1 MTVLRAGFTL
11 VELLVTLAVMGI
23 AVIYML
29 EGVTTSNRTY
39 TMLEQVTESQQ
50 NLRAVA
56 ALIEHD
62 LRHAGMMVPPGGA
75 LCGVDDTA
83 GPDLL
88 YVSDADA
95 IDPQDDL
102 MPYEGA
108 RITTAITNV
117 TGSAAT
123 LALDTLVLEP
133 APPTRPAYDTDGDST
148 NDSDFQ
154 VGGGVIVFDAN
165 DPARGTVCG
174 RIRVVNVGA
183 SSITVDPIV
192 AAPLG
197 SASGAVQLVAIPAH
211 EYRVTNGDELRRD
224 GLLLATGVEDLQLAY
239 FFDVDGDGEVGAG
252 EMRGATAAD
261 TYDAQD
267 RDVTELRRVRFNL
280 VARTRSEEEG
290 FTGRFQATENRVA
303 GVDDGF
309 RRRVYTNTL
318 LPRNMLERF
327 GT

>member
-1 MTVLRAGFTL
+1 V
-11 VELLVTLAVMGI
+11 GI

-39 TMLEQVTESQQ
+39 IMLDQVTESQQ

-56 ALIEHD
+56 ALLEHD
-62 LRHAGMMVPPGGA
+62 LRHAGMMVPPAGA
-75 LCGVDDTA
+75 VCGVDDTT
-83 GPDLL
+83 GPDVL

-102 MPYEGA
+102 MSYEGA
-108 RITTAITNV
+108 LVTTAITNV
-117 TGSAAT
+117 TGTSVLLD
-123 LALDTLVLEP
+123 LASLVLEP
-133 APPTRPAYDTDGDST
+133 SPPSRPAYDTNGDGT
-148 NDSDFQ
+148 NDSDFR
-154 VGGGVIVFDAN
+154 VGAGVIVVDVN

-174 RIRVVNVGA
+174 RIRTVNVGGSA
-183 SSITVDPIV
+183 ILVDPI
-192 AAPLG
+192 AAGPLG
-197 SASGAVQLVAIPAH
+197 SASGPVRLVAVPAH
-211 EYRVTNGDELRRD
+211 EYRIANGDQLLRD
-224 GLLLATGVEDLQLAY
+224 GLLLAKGVEDLQLAY

-261 TYDAQD
+261 GYDPQG
-267 RDVTELRRVRFNL
+267 RDVRELRRVRFNL

>member
-1 MTVLRAGFTL
+1 MAARRAGFTL
-11 VELLVTLAVMGI
+11 IELLVTLAVMGI

-39 TMLEQVTESQQ
+39 IMLDQVTESQQ

-56 ALIEHD
+56 YLMERD
-62 LRHAGMMVPPGGA
+62 LRHAGMMVPPGAA

-83 GPDLL
+83 GPDVV
-88 YVSDADA
+88 YVSDSDA
-95 IDPQDDL
+95 IDPQND
-102 MPYEGA
+102 MQSYEGA
-108 RITTAITNV
+108 RITTALTNV

-123 LALDTLVLEP
+123 LTLATLVLEP
-133 APPTRPAYDTDGDST
+133 SPPARPAYDTDGDGV
-148 NDSDFQ
+148 NDSDFR
-154 VGGGVIVFDAN
+154 VGGGVIVYDEK

-174 RIRVVNVGA
+174 RIKAVNLGA
-183 SSITVDPIV
+183 ASITVDPIA
-192 AAPLG
+192 AAPLAG
-197 SASGAVQLVAIPAH
+197 ASGAVRLVAVPAH
-211 EYRVTNGDELRRD
+211 EYRIANGDELRRD
-224 GLLLATGVEDLQLAY
+224 GLLLAKAVEDLQLAY
-239 FFDVDGDGEVGAG
+239 FFDGDGDGEVDPG

-261 TYDAQD
+261 AYDAQG
-267 RDVTELRRVRFNL
+267 RDVRELRRVRFNL

-303 GVDDGF
+303 GADDGF